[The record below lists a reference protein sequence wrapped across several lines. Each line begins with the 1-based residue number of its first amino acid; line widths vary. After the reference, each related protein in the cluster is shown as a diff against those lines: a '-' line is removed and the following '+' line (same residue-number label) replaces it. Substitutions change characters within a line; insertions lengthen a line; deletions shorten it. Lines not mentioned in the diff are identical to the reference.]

1 MRTIRSFL
9 FASTV
14 LITSGASAQTAP
26 SDSLFNVD
34 QVVTVNLTF
43 ADPDFWNTLT
53 THYTNDVGETLTAD
67 VTVTDLTG
75 SHTYSSVE
83 VDLKGNS
90 TYGHPGNKKSF
101 KIDFND
107 NISGQKYHGMTKAHF
122 NNCFKDPTFM
132 REKVFFDY
140 AREQGVLAPRVS
152 YANVSMNGTFW
163 GFYVM
168 VEPVDKNFL
177 DRWVDDNNGNL
188 FKAGDNFGGGPSG
201 SGNAADMAYYGT
213 DQNNYSAKYELKTN
227 ETENDWSDLLA
238 LLDLLNNSNAAD
250 LQSQYPQQWEWNQML
265 RSLALDNMFSNL
277 DSYINSARNYYLYH
291 DSTTFKWNWIKWD
304 GNEAFGSY
312 GAQGVGNLLDLAPN
326 YVASGR
332 PHLSKIFNNGG
343 LYHDYEVQYCAAL
356 GNFNSSYLDPK
367 IDVLKTLI
375 QDHVAADPNKQY
387 TTAQFTLNIE
397 GNITTGGGPGGGTI
411 FGLKSFIASR
421 SGYLNGAIDCNTL
434 GVDELNNDEL
444 IVYPN
449 PTSGSVLIRSN
460 VPLSAANIQMFDMLG
475 RSLSFSFSANIIDI
489 STYASGTYVAR
500 VLENGR
506 MHQVRIM
513 KH

>member
-1 MRTIRSFL
+1 MYKR
-9 FASTV
+9 
-14 LITSGASAQTAP
+14 Q
-26 SDSLFNVD
+26 
-34 QVVTVNLTF
+34 
-43 ADPDFWNTLT
+43 
-53 THYTNDVGETLTAD
+53 
-67 VTVTDLTG
+67 
-75 SHTYSSVE
+75 
-83 VDLKGNS
+83 
-90 TYGHPGNKKSF
+90 
-101 KIDFND
+101 
-107 NISGQKYHGMTKAHF
+107 
-122 NNCFKDPTFM
+122 
-132 REKVFFDY
+132 
-140 AREQGVLAPRVS
+140 
-152 YANVSMNGTFW
+152 
-163 GFYVM
+163 
-168 VEPVDKNFL
+168 
-177 DRWVDDNNGNL
+177 
-188 FKAGDNFGGGPSG
+188 
-201 SGNAADMAYYGT
+201 
-213 DQNNYSAKYELKTN
+213 
-227 ETENDWSDLLA
+227 
-238 LLDLLNNSNAAD
+238 
-250 LQSQYPQQWEWNQML
+250 
-265 RSLALDNMFSNL
+265 NL

-375 QDHVAADPNKQY
+375 QDHVAADPNKQC
-387 TTAQFTLNIE
+387 TTSQFALNIE
-397 GNITTGGGPGGGTI
+397 CNITTGGGPGGGTI

-421 SGYLNGAIDCNTL
+421 SSYLNGAIDCNTL

-489 STYASGTYVAR
+489 STYASGTYVLR
-500 VLENGR
+500 FLENGR